1 MLRLH
6 HAKTNLDKQTKKQ
19 INKTQEIKRT
29 NSNNQDF
36 INLVKELDAFLT
48 IRNGESDDFFSQFNG
63 LENLEN
69 VIVIYLEEKPI
80 GCGAIKKY
88 DAETV
93 EVKRMYVQE
102 KHQGK
107 NLGVVILNALEIW
120 AKELENTRCILETG
134 TMLPEAIRFY
144 EKNNYQ
150 RIPNY
155 DQYIGVAES
164 ICFEKKL
171 L

>member
-1 MLRLH
+1 MV
-6 HAKTNLDKQTKKQ
+6 KQ
-19 INKTQEIKRT
+19 
-29 NSNNQDF
+29 
-36 INLVKELDAFLT
+36 LDAFLT

-69 VIVIYLEEKPI
+69 VILIYLEEKPI

-93 EVKRMYVQE
+93 EIKRMYISQ
-102 KHQGK
+102 KYQGK
-107 NLGVVILNALEIW
+107 NLGIVILEALEIW
-120 AKELENTRCILETG
+120 ATELGNTRCILETG

-164 ICFEKKL
+164 VCFEKWL
-171 L
+171 